1 MTAWVNTGLVRM
13 TPMLGRKP
21 WFGPRRYGWGLNPIT
36 FEGWATIIVGIAAVI
51 IIAATTKHHAWLA
64 FLVVIALIAVVFIKG
79 TSPGGRAEWEEFHNA
94 RDREDRDRS
103 F

>member
-1 MTAWVNTGLVRM
+1 MV
-13 TPMLGRKP
+13 GRKV

-36 FEGWATIIVGIAAVI
+36 FEGWATIVVAVAAI
-51 IIAATTKHHAWLA
+51 IILATTVRHTPWLPILA
-64 FLVVIALIAVVFIKG
+64 VIALLAVIFLKG

-94 RDREDRDRS
+94 RDREDRDRN